1 MPAVPPAEILQRR
14 GVDTVFNHFG
24 RDGKYYGD
32 GTDPAGIDVV
42 IMTRVKEYDESLD
55 GSEMEFSRLGFQF
68 SLRSYKMVEKSIE
81 LKHGDKL
88 ELLSHF
94 TGTRFST
101 LTASP
106 NISVP
111 MVINGFAAS
120 HQAATK
126 SLTPTTYNPTLINP
140 DSSGHE

>member
-88 ELLSHF
+88 ELLSPFHGYTIF
-94 TGTRFST
+94 HIDGEPKYFGSNGHKWICGVTPSGDKVVD
-101 LTASP
+101 P
-106 NISVP
+106 NNLQSD
-111 MVINGFAAS
+111 
-120 HQAATK
+120 
-126 SLTPTTYNPTLINP
+126 P
-140 DSSGHE
+140 DQPGQFWT